1 MILVFGKKGQVAQ
14 ELKTFKNVILLD
26 RENADLRNPEM
37 CVDAIHNYK
46 PAVVINA
53 AAYTSVDKAEDE
65 KELVMRVNGY
75 APARMIKTC
84 SELNIP
90 FVHISTD
97 YVFEGTG
104 TNAWKPSDPTNPQNI
119 YGISKKF
126 AEQAI
131 VNSSAIYA
139 ILRTSWVVSSNGNNF
154 VKTMLKLSE
163 SRHSLN
169 VISDQ
174 IGGPTPARDIANA
187 CIEVAEQL
195 IHDPKKTGIYH
206 FSGSPDVSWY
216 SFAKVIFDLA
226 GRKISVYPIFKSEYP
241 TKAKRPLNSRL
252 DCNLIEDTF
261 NLSRPFW
268 RDGLKDIL
276 SELEKRSE
284 TA

>member
-14 ELKTFKNVILLD
+14 ELKTFKNVRLLD

-37 CVDAIHNYK
+37 CVGAIHKYK
-46 PAVVINA
+46 PTVVINA

-65 KELVMRVNGY
+65 KELVMRVNGH

-104 TNAWKPSDPTNPQNI
+104 TNAWKPSDPTNPQNV

-131 VNSSAIYA
+131 VNSGAIYA
-139 ILRTSWVVSSNGNNF
+139 ILRTSWVVSSSGNNF
-154 VKTMLKLSE
+154 VKTMLQLSK

-206 FSGSPDVSWY
+206 FSGAPDVSWY
-216 SFAKVIFDLA
+216 NFAKVIFDLA
-226 GRKISVYPIFKSEYP
+226 GRKIAVFPILTSDYP

-252 DCNLIEDTF
+252 DCNLIENTF

-276 SELEKRSE
+276 IELENKSE
-284 TA
+284 TT